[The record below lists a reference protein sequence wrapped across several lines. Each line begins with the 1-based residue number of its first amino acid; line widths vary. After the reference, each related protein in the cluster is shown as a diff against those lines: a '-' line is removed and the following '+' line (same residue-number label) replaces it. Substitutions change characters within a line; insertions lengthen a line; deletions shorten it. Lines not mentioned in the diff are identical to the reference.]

1 MSDMNFGFSSTS
13 GVRPNRHPLAPWG
26 IYKVKF
32 TGAEIATF
40 KGSKDPSVEY
50 KVLRFNFENEDG
62 YYSESLF
69 FPKDGDDV
77 DREYENNGGT
87 MKFPSNFKV
96 TMNTIKQTLQV
107 LSPKGWEAVQKASA
121 KFKSFDDVAN
131 AAIKVLDKVKGTE
144 TEIKL
149 VGRVSKGKVVAKIPT
164 IIRYNKDGE
173 LYVSDNYIGTKL
185 YFNDY
190 EEGERTKYLNAK
202 PTAPQEKAEPSNTA
216 PAQKTSTDNELDALL
231 KEL

>member
-1 MSDMNFGFSSTS
+1 MSDLNFGFSSTS
-13 GVRPNRHPLAPWG
+13 AVRNTRRPLAPWG

-69 FPKDGDDV
+69 FPKEGDDV
-77 DREYENNGGT
+77 DREYENNGGK

-96 TMNTIKQTLQV
+96 TMSTVKQTLQV

-149 VGRVSKGKVVAKIPT
+149 VGRVSKCKVVAKIPT
-164 IIRYNKDGE
+164 IIRYNKEGE

-185 YFNDY
+185 YFTDY
-190 EEGERTKYLNAK
+190 EEGERNKYLNAK
-202 PTAPQEKAEPSNTA
+202 PTTPSPKTDTPAPTTEA
-216 PAQKTSTDNELDALL
+216 STDNELDALL
-231 KEL
+231 GEL

>member
-1 MSDMNFGFSSTS
+1 MSDLNFGFSSTS
-13 GVRPNRHPLAPWG
+13 AVRNTRRPLAPWG

-32 TGAEIATF
+32 TGAEIAVF
-40 KGSKDPSVEY
+40 KGSKDPSIEY

-69 FPKDGDDV
+69 FPKEGDDV

-96 TMNTIKQTLQV
+96 TMSTIKQTLQV

-149 VGRVSKGKVVAKIPT
+149 VGKVSKGKVVAKIPT
-164 IIRYNKDGE
+164 IIRYNKERE

-185 YFNDY
+185 YFTDY
-190 EEGERTKYLNAK
+190 EEVERTKYLNAK
-202 PTAPQEKAEPSNTA
+202 PTTPSAKPETPTQEA
-216 PAQKTSTDNELDALL
+216 STDNELDALL
-231 KEL
+231 GEL

>member
-1 MSDMNFGFSSTS
+1 MSDMNFGFSTASA
-13 GVRPNRHPLAPWG
+13 VRNTRRPLAPWG

-32 TGAEIATF
+32 TGAEIAVF

-69 FPKDGDDV
+69 FPKEGDDV

-96 TMNTIKQTLQV
+96 TMSTVKQTLQV

-149 VGRVSKGKVVAKIPT
+149 VGKVSKGKVVAKIPT

-173 LYVSDNYIGTKL
+173 LYVADNYIGTKL
-185 YFNDY
+185 YFSDY
-190 EEGERTKYLNAK
+190 EEGERNKYLSAK
-202 PTAPQEKAEPSNTA
+202 PTTPSPKTDTPAPTTEA
-216 PAQKTSTDNELDALL
+216 STDNELDALL
-231 KEL
+231 GAL

>member
-1 MSDMNFGFSSTS
+1 MSDMNFGFSSAS
-13 GVRPNRHPLAPWG
+13 AVRNTRRPLAPWG

-40 KGSKDPSVEY
+40 KGSKDPSIEY

-69 FPKDGDDV
+69 FPKEGDDV
-77 DREYENNGGT
+77 DREYENNGGI

-96 TMNTIKQTLQV
+96 TMSTVKQTLQV

-185 YFNDY
+185 YFTDY
-190 EEGERTKYLNAK
+190 EEGERNKYLNAK
-202 PTAPQEKAEPSNTA
+202 PTTPSPKTDTPAPTTE
-216 PAQKTSTDNELDALL
+216 TSTDNELDALL
-231 KEL
+231 GEL

>member
-1 MSDMNFGFSSTS
+1 MSDMNFGFSSAS
-13 GVRPNRHPLAPWG
+13 AVRNTRRPLAPWG

-69 FPKDGDDV
+69 FPKEGDDV
-77 DREYENNGGT
+77 DREYENNGGI

-96 TMNTIKQTLQV
+96 TMSTVQQTLQV

-185 YFNDY
+185 YFTDY
-190 EEGERTKYLNAK
+190 EEGERNKYLNAK
-202 PTAPQEKAEPSNTA
+202 PTTPSPKTDTPAPTTEA
-216 PAQKTSTDNELDALL
+216 STDNELDALL
-231 KEL
+231 GEL

>member
-1 MSDMNFGFSSTS
+1 MSDLNFGFSSTS
-13 GVRPNRHPLAPWG
+13 AVRNTRRPLAPWG

-69 FPKDGDDV
+69 FPKEGDDV
-77 DREYENNGGT
+77 DREYENNGGI

-96 TMNTIKQTLQV
+96 TMSTVKQTLQV

-121 KFKSFDDVAN
+121 KFKRFDDVAN

-164 IIRYNKDGE
+164 IIRYNKEGE

-185 YFNDY
+185 YFTDY
-190 EEGERTKYLNAK
+190 EEGERNKYLNAK
-202 PTAPQEKAEPSNTA
+202 PTTPSPKTDTPAPTTEA
-216 PAQKTSTDNELDALL
+216 STDNELDALL
-231 KEL
+231 GEL

>member
-1 MSDMNFGFSSTS
+1 MSNMNFGFSSASAIRNT
-13 GVRPNRHPLAPWG
+13 RRPLAPWG

-69 FPKDGDDV
+69 FPKEGDDV
-77 DREYENNGGT
+77 DREYENNGGI

-96 TMNTIKQTLQV
+96 TMSTVKQTLQV

-185 YFNDY
+185 YFTDY
-190 EEGERTKYLNAK
+190 EEGERNKYLNAK
-202 PTAPQEKAEPSNTA
+202 PTTPSPKTDTPAPTTEA
-216 PAQKTSTDNELDALL
+216 STDNELDALL
-231 KEL
+231 GEL

>member
-13 GVRPNRHPLAPWG
+13 AVRNTRRPLAPWG

-69 FPKDGDDV
+69 FPKEGDDV
-77 DREYENNGGT
+77 DREYENNGGI

-96 TMNTIKQTLQV
+96 TMSTVKQTLQV

-185 YFNDY
+185 YFTDY
-190 EEGERTKYLNAK
+190 EEGERNKYLNAK
-202 PTAPQEKAEPSNTA
+202 PTTPSPKTDT
-216 PAQKTSTDNELDALL
+216 PAQEASTDNELDALL
-231 KEL
+231 GEL

>member
-1 MSDMNFGFSSTS
+1 MSDMNFGFSTASA
-13 GVRPNRHPLAPWG
+13 VRNTRRPLAPWG

-69 FPKDGDDV
+69 FPKEGDDV
-77 DREYENNGGT
+77 DREYENNGGK

-96 TMNTIKQTLQV
+96 TMSTVKQTLQV

-149 VGRVSKGKVVAKIPT
+149 VGKVSKGKVVAKIPT
-164 IIRYNKDGE
+164 IIRYNKEGE

-185 YFNDY
+185 YFTDY
-190 EEGERTKYLNAK
+190 EEGERNKYLNAK
-202 PTAPQEKAEPSNTA
+202 PTTPSPKTDT
-216 PAQKTSTDNELDALL
+216 PAQEASTDNELDALL
-231 KEL
+231 GEL

>member
-1 MSDMNFGFSSTS
+1 MSDMNFGFSSAS
-13 GVRPNRHPLAPWG
+13 AVRNTRRPLAPWG

-40 KGSKDPSVEY
+40 KGSKDHSVEY

-62 YYSESLF
+62 YYSEYLF
-69 FPKDGDDV
+69 FPKEGDDI
-77 DREYENNGGT
+77 DREYENNGGK

-96 TMNTIKQTLQV
+96 TMSIVKQTLQV

-164 IIRYNKDGE
+164 IIRYNKEGE

-185 YFNDY
+185 YFTDY
-190 EEGERTKYLNAK
+190 EEGERNKYLNAK
-202 PTAPQEKAEPSNTA
+202 PTTPS
-216 PAQKTSTDNELDALL
+216 PKTDTPTPTTEASTDNELDALL
-231 KEL
+231 GEL

>member
-1 MSDMNFGFSSTS
+1 MSDMNFGFSSASAIRNT
-13 GVRPNRHPLAPWG
+13 RRPLASWG

-69 FPKDGDDV
+69 FPKEGDDV
-77 DREYENNGGT
+77 DREYENNGGK
-87 MKFPSNFKV
+87 MKFPSTFKV
-96 TMNTIKQTLQV
+96 TMSTVKQTLQV

-164 IIRYNKDGE
+164 IIRYNKEGE

-185 YFNDY
+185 YFTDY
-190 EEGERTKYLNAK
+190 EEGERNKYLNAK
-202 PTAPQEKAEPSNTA
+202 PTTPSPKTDTPAPTTEA
-216 PAQKTSTDNELDALL
+216 STDNELDALL
-231 KEL
+231 GEL

>member
-1 MSDMNFGFSSTS
+1 MSDLNFGFSSAS
-13 GVRPNRHPLAPWG
+13 AVRNTRRPLAPWG

-32 TGAEIATF
+32 TGAEIAVF
-40 KGSKDPSVEY
+40 KGSKDTSVEY

-69 FPKDGDDV
+69 FPKEGDDV
-77 DREYENNGGT
+77 DREYENNGRK

-96 TMNTIKQTLQV
+96 TMSTVKQTLQV

-164 IIRYNKDGE
+164 IIRYNKEGE

-185 YFNDY
+185 YFTDY
-190 EEGERTKYLNAK
+190 EEGERNKYLNAK
-202 PTAPQEKAEPSNTA
+202 PTTPSTKPETPTQEA
-216 PAQKTSTDNELDALL
+216 STDNELDALL
-231 KEL
+231 GEL

>member
-1 MSDMNFGFSSTS
+1 MSMNFGFSAESA
-13 GVRPNRHPLAPWG
+13 VRNTRRPLAPWG

-69 FPKDGDDV
+69 FPKEGDDV
-77 DREYENNGGT
+77 DREYENNGGK
-87 MKFPSNFKV
+87 MKFPSTFKV
-96 TMNTIKQTLQV
+96 TMSTVKQTLQV

-164 IIRYNKDGE
+164 IIRYNKEGE

-185 YFNDY
+185 YFTDY
-190 EEGERTKYLNAK
+190 EEGERNKYLNAK
-202 PTAPQEKAEPSNTA
+202 PTTPSPKTDTPAPTTEA
-216 PAQKTSTDNELDALL
+216 STDNELDALL
-231 KEL
+231 GEL

>member
-1 MSDMNFGFSSTS
+1 MSDMNFGFSSAS
-13 GVRPNRHPLAPWG
+13 AVRNTRRPLAPWG

-32 TGAEIATF
+32 TGAEIAVF
-40 KGSKDPSVEY
+40 KGSKDPNVEY

-69 FPKDGDDV
+69 FPKEGDDI

-96 TMNTIKQTLQV
+96 TMSTVKQTLQV

-164 IIRYNKDGE
+164 IIRYNKEGE

-185 YFNDY
+185 YFTDY
-190 EEGERTKYLNAK
+190 EEGERNKYLNAK
-202 PTAPQEKAEPSNTA
+202 PTTPSPKTDTPAPTTEA
-216 PAQKTSTDNELDALL
+216 STDNELDALL
-231 KEL
+231 GEL

>member
-1 MSDMNFGFSSTS
+1 MSDMNFGFSSAS
-13 GVRPNRHPLAPWG
+13 AVRNTRRPLAPWG

-69 FPKDGDDV
+69 FPKEGDDV
-77 DREYENNGGT
+77 DREYENNGGI

-96 TMNTIKQTLQV
+96 TMSTVKQTLQV

-149 VGRVSKGKVVAKIPT
+149 VGRVSKGNVVAKIPT

-185 YFNDY
+185 YFTDY
-190 EEGERTKYLNAK
+190 EEGERNKYLNAK
-202 PTAPQEKAEPSNTA
+202 PTTPSPKTDTPAPTTEA
-216 PAQKTSTDNELDALL
+216 STDNELDALL
-231 KEL
+231 GEL

>member
-1 MSDMNFGFSSTS
+1 MSDMNFGFSSAS
-13 GVRPNRHPLAPWG
+13 AVRNTRRPLAPWG

-69 FPKDGDDV
+69 FPKEGDDI
-77 DREYENNGGT
+77 DREYENNGGI

-96 TMNTIKQTLQV
+96 TMSTVKQTLQV

-149 VGRVSKGKVVAKIPT
+149 VGRVNKGKIVAKIPT

-185 YFNDY
+185 YFTDY
-190 EEGERTKYLNAK
+190 EEGERNKYLNAK
-202 PTAPQEKAEPSNTA
+202 PTTPSPKTDTPAPITEA
-216 PAQKTSTDNELDALL
+216 STDNELDALL
-231 KEL
+231 GEI

>member
-1 MSDMNFGFSSTS
+1 MSDLNFGFSSTS
-13 GVRPNRHPLAPWG
+13 AVRNTRRPLAPWG

-69 FPKDGDDV
+69 FPKEGDDV
-77 DREYENNGGT
+77 DREYENNGGI

-96 TMNTIKQTLQV
+96 TMSTVKQTLQV

-149 VGRVSKGKVVAKIPT
+149 VGKVSKGKVVAKIPT
-164 IIRYNKDGE
+164 IIRYNKEGE

-185 YFNDY
+185 YFTDY
-190 EEGERTKYLNAK
+190 EEGERNKYLNAK
-202 PTAPQEKAEPSNTA
+202 PTTPSPKTDTPAPTTEA
-216 PAQKTSTDNELDALL
+216 STDNELDALL
-231 KEL
+231 GEL

>member
-1 MSDMNFGFSSTS
+1 MSDMNFGFSSAS
-13 GVRPNRHPLAPWG
+13 AVRNTRRPLAPWG

-69 FPKDGDDV
+69 FPKEGDDV
-77 DREYENNGGT
+77 DREYENNGGII
-87 MKFPSNFKV
+87 KFPSNFKV
-96 TMNTIKQTLQV
+96 TMSTVKQTLQV

-185 YFNDY
+185 YFTDY
-190 EEGERTKYLNAK
+190 EEGERNKYLNAK
-202 PTAPQEKAEPSNTA
+202 PTTSSPKTDTPAPTTEA
-216 PAQKTSTDNELDALL
+216 STDNELDALL
-231 KEL
+231 GEL

>member
-1 MSDMNFGFSSTS
+1 MSDLNFGFSSTS
-13 GVRPNRHPLAPWG
+13 AVRNTRRPLAPWG

-32 TGAEIATF
+32 TGAEIAIF

-69 FPKDGDDV
+69 FPKEGDDV

-149 VGRVSKGKVVAKIPT
+149 VGKVSKGKVVAKIPT
-164 IIRYNKDGE
+164 IIRYNKEGE

-185 YFNDY
+185 YFTDY

-202 PTAPQEKAEPSNTA
+202 PTTPSVKPETPTQEA
-216 PAQKTSTDNELDALL
+216 STDNELDALL
-231 KEL
+231 GEL

>member
-1 MSDMNFGFSSTS
+1 MSDMNFGFSTASA
-13 GVRPNRHPLAPWG
+13 VRNTRRPLAPWG

-32 TGAEIATF
+32 TGAEIAIF

-69 FPKDGDDV
+69 FPKEGDDV
-77 DREYENNGGT
+77 DREYENNGGK

-96 TMNTIKQTLQV
+96 TMSTVKQTLQV

-185 YFNDY
+185 YFTDY
-190 EEGERTKYLNAK
+190 EEGERNKYLNAK
-202 PTAPQEKAEPSNTA
+202 PTTPSPKTDA
-216 PAQKTSTDNELDALL
+216 PAPTTEASTDNELDALL
-231 KEL
+231 GEL

>member
-1 MSDMNFGFSSTS
+1 MSDMNFGFSSAS
-13 GVRPNRHPLAPWG
+13 AVRNTRRPLAPWG

-69 FPKDGDDV
+69 FPKEGDDV
-77 DREYENNGGT
+77 DREYENNGGI

-96 TMNTIKQTLQV
+96 TMSTVKQTLQV

-185 YFNDY
+185 YFTDY
-190 EEGERTKYLNAK
+190 EEGERNKYLNAK
-202 PTAPQEKAEPSNTA
+202 PTIPSPKTDTPAPTTEV
-216 PAQKTSTDNELDALL
+216 STDNELDALL
-231 KEL
+231 GEL

>member
-1 MSDMNFGFSSTS
+1 MSDMNFGFSSAS
-13 GVRPNRHPLAPWG
+13 AVRNTRRPLAPWG

-69 FPKDGDDV
+69 FPKEGDDV

-96 TMNTIKQTLQV
+96 TMSTVKQTLQV
-107 LSPKGWEAVQKASA
+107 LSSKGWEAVQKASA

-164 IIRYNKDGE
+164 IIRYNKEGE

-185 YFNDY
+185 YFTDY
-190 EEGERTKYLNAK
+190 EEGERNKYLNAK
-202 PTAPQEKAEPSNTA
+202 PTTPSPKTDT
-216 PAQKTSTDNELDALL
+216 PAQEASTDNELDALL
-231 KEL
+231 GEL

>member
-1 MSDMNFGFSSTS
+1 MSDMNFGFSSAS
-13 GVRPNRHPLAPWG
+13 AVRNTRRPLAPWG

-69 FPKDGDDV
+69 FPKEGDDV
-77 DREYENNGGT
+77 DREYENNGGI

-96 TMNTIKQTLQV
+96 TMSTVKQTLQV

-149 VGRVSKGKVVAKIPT
+149 VGRVSKGKIVAKIPT

-185 YFNDY
+185 YFTDY
-190 EEGERTKYLNAK
+190 EEGERNKYLNAK
-202 PTAPQEKAEPSNTA
+202 PTTPSPKTDTPAPTTE
-216 PAQKTSTDNELDALL
+216 TSTDNELDALL
-231 KEL
+231 GEL

>member
-1 MSDMNFGFSSTS
+1 MSDMNFGFSTASA
-13 GVRPNRHPLAPWG
+13 VRNTRRPLAPWG

-32 TGAEIATF
+32 TGAEIAIF

-69 FPKDGDDV
+69 FPKEGDDV

-96 TMNTIKQTLQV
+96 TMSTVKQTLQV

-149 VGRVSKGKVVAKIPT
+149 VGRVSKGKIVAKIPT
-164 IIRYNKDGE
+164 IIRYNKEGE

-185 YFNDY
+185 YFTDY
-190 EEGERTKYLNAK
+190 EEGERNKYLNAK
-202 PTAPQEKAEPSNTA
+202 PTTPSPKTDA
-216 PAQKTSTDNELDALL
+216 PAPTTEASTDNELDALL
-231 KEL
+231 GEL

>member
-1 MSDMNFGFSSTS
+1 MSDMNFGFSSAS
-13 GVRPNRHPLAPWG
+13 AVRNTRRPLAPWG

-69 FPKDGDDV
+69 FPKEGDDV
-77 DREYENNGGT
+77 DREYENNGGI

-96 TMNTIKQTLQV
+96 TMSTVKQTLQV

-185 YFNDY
+185 YFTDY
-190 EEGERTKYLNAK
+190 EEGERNKYLNAK
-202 PTAPQEKAEPSNTA
+202 PTTPSPKTDT
-216 PAQKTSTDNELDALL
+216 PASTTEASTDNELDALL
-231 KEL
+231 GEL

>member
-1 MSDMNFGFSSTS
+1 MSDMNFGFSTTS
-13 GVRPNRHPLAPWG
+13 AVRNTRRPLAPWG

-32 TGAEIATF
+32 TGAEIAVF

-69 FPKDGDDV
+69 FPKEGDDV

-96 TMNTIKQTLQV
+96 TMSTVKQTLQV

-149 VGRVSKGKVVAKIPT
+149 VGKVSKGKVVAKIPT

-173 LYVSDNYIGTKL
+173 LYVADNYIGTKL
-185 YFNDY
+185 YFTDY

-202 PTAPQEKAEPSNTA
+202 PTTPSPKTDTPAPTTEA
-216 PAQKTSTDNELDALL
+216 STDNELDALL
-231 KEL
+231 GAL

>member
-1 MSDMNFGFSSTS
+1 MSDMNFGFSSAS
-13 GVRPNRHPLAPWG
+13 AVRNTRRPLAPWG

-69 FPKDGDDV
+69 FPKEGDDV
-77 DREYENNGGT
+77 DREYENNGGI

-96 TMNTIKQTLQV
+96 TMSTVKQTLQV

-185 YFNDY
+185 YFTDY
-190 EEGERTKYLNAK
+190 EEGERNKYLNAK
-202 PTAPQEKAEPSNTA
+202 PTTPSPKTDTPAPTTEV
-216 PAQKTSTDNELDALL
+216 STDNELDALL
-231 KEL
+231 GEL

>member
-1 MSDMNFGFSSTS
+1 
-13 GVRPNRHPLAPWG
+13 
-26 IYKVKF
+26 
-32 TGAEIATF
+32 
-40 KGSKDPSVEY
+40 
-50 KVLRFNFENEDG
+50 
-62 YYSESLF
+62 
-69 FPKDGDDV
+69 
-77 DREYENNGGT
+77 

-96 TMNTIKQTLQV
+96 TMSTVKQTLQV

-185 YFNDY
+185 YFTDY
-190 EEGERTKYLNAK
+190 EEGERNKYLNAK
-202 PTAPQEKAEPSNTA
+202 PTTPSPKTDTPAPTTEA
-216 PAQKTSTDNELDALL
+216 STDNELDALL
-231 KEL
+231 GEL

>member
-1 MSDMNFGFSSTS
+1 MSDMNFGFSSAS
-13 GVRPNRHPLAPWG
+13 AIRNARRPLAPWG

-69 FPKDGDDV
+69 FPKEGDDV

-96 TMNTIKQTLQV
+96 TMSTVKQTLQV

-149 VGRVSKGKVVAKIPT
+149 VGKVSKGKVVAKIPT
-164 IIRYNKDGE
+164 IIRYNKEGE
-173 LYVSDNYIGTKL
+173 LYISDNYIGTKL
-185 YFNDY
+185 YFTDY
-190 EEGERTKYLNAK
+190 EEGERSKYLNAK
-202 PTAPQEKAEPSNTA
+202 PTTPSPKTDTPAPTTEA
-216 PAQKTSTDNELDALL
+216 STDNELDALL
-231 KEL
+231 GEL

>member
-1 MSDMNFGFSSTS
+1 MSDLNFGFSSAS
-13 GVRPNRHPLAPWG
+13 AVRNTRRPLAPWG

-32 TGAEIATF
+32 TGAEIAVF

-69 FPKDGDDV
+69 FPKEGDDV

-96 TMNTIKQTLQV
+96 TMSTVKQTLQV

-164 IIRYNKDGE
+164 IIRYNKEGE

-185 YFNDY
+185 YFTDY
-190 EEGERTKYLNAK
+190 EEGERNKYLNAK
-202 PTAPQEKAEPSNTA
+202 PTTPSPKTDTPAPTTEA
-216 PAQKTSTDNELDALL
+216 STDNELDVLL
-231 KEL
+231 REL

>member
-1 MSDMNFGFSSTS
+1 MSDMNFGFSSAS
-13 GVRPNRHPLAPWG
+13 AVRNTRRPLAPWG

-69 FPKDGDDV
+69 FPKEGDDI
-77 DREYENNGGT
+77 DREYENNGGI

-96 TMNTIKQTLQV
+96 TMSTVKQTLQV

-149 VGRVSKGKVVAKIPT
+149 VGRVSKGKIVAKIPT

-185 YFNDY
+185 YFTDY
-190 EEGERTKYLNAK
+190 EEGERNKYLNAK
-202 PTAPQEKAEPSNTA
+202 PTTPSPKTDTPAPITEA
-216 PAQKTSTDNELDALL
+216 STDNELDALL
-231 KEL
+231 GEI

>member
-1 MSDMNFGFSSTS
+1 MSDMNFGFSSDS
-13 GVRPNRHPLAPWG
+13 AVRNTRRPLAPWG

-69 FPKDGDDV
+69 FPKEGDDV
-77 DREYENNGGT
+77 DREYENNGGI

-96 TMNTIKQTLQV
+96 TMSTVKQTLQV

-185 YFNDY
+185 YFTDY
-190 EEGERTKYLNAK
+190 EEGERNKYLNAK
-202 PTAPQEKAEPSNTA
+202 PTTPSPKTDTPAPTTEA
-216 PAQKTSTDNELDALL
+216 STDNELDALL
-231 KEL
+231 GEL

>member
-1 MSDMNFGFSSTS
+1 MSDLNFGFSSTS
-13 GVRPNRHPLAPWG
+13 AVRNTRRPLAPWG

-32 TGAEIATF
+32 TGAEIAIF

-69 FPKDGDDV
+69 FPKEGDDV
-77 DREYENNGGT
+77 DREYENNGGI

-149 VGRVSKGKVVAKIPT
+149 VGKVSKGKVVAKIPT
-164 IIRYNKDGE
+164 IIRYNKEGE

-185 YFNDY
+185 YFTDY
-190 EEGERTKYLNAK
+190 EEGERTKYLSAK
-202 PTAPQEKAEPSNTA
+202 PTTPSAKPETPTQEA
-216 PAQKTSTDNELDALL
+216 STDNELDALL
-231 KEL
+231 GEL

>member
-1 MSDMNFGFSSTS
+1 MNFGFSSAS
-13 GVRPNRHPLAPWG
+13 AVRNTRRPLAPWG

-69 FPKDGDDV
+69 FPKEGYDV
-77 DREYENNGGT
+77 DREYENNGGI

-96 TMNTIKQTLQV
+96 TMSTVKQTLQV

-185 YFNDY
+185 YFTDY
-190 EEGERTKYLNAK
+190 EEGERNKYLNAK
-202 PTAPQEKAEPSNTA
+202 PTTPSPKTDTPAPTTEA
-216 PAQKTSTDNELDALL
+216 STDNELDALL
-231 KEL
+231 GEL